1 MIEKLI
7 DIFLDAMEENDY
19 MFNHEKQ
26 KVKEANRVIKQ
37 LIKVNESIENK
48 VDVAPYIM
56 EREEHLKQLSE
67 HKQIQRKLYRM
78 YKILIKDSEE

>member
-1 MIEKLI
+1 MMEKLI
-7 DIFLDAMEENDY
+7 DTLLGAMEENEY
-19 MFNHEKQ
+19 MVNHEKQ